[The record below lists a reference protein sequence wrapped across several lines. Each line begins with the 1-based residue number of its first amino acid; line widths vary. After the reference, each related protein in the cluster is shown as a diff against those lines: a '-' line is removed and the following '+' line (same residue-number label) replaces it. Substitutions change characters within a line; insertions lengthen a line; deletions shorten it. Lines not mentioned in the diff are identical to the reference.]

1 MINEI
6 KSVIEKH
13 KDHIPVVVT
22 AELLAVIDGVEK
34 DYAWKVIYNK
44 VCVLEK
50 QYANMEGWENV
61 NRCIQLEN
69 LLQYFK
75 EQLGGAE

>member
-6 KSVIEKH
+6 RAVLQKH
-13 KDHIPVVVT
+13 KDNMPVVAM
-22 AELLAVIDGVEK
+22 AEILSVMDEAENDS
-34 DYAWKVIYNK
+34 AWKVIYNK

-50 QYANMEGWENV
+50 QYANLEGWENV

-75 EQLGGAE
+75 EQLGGGT